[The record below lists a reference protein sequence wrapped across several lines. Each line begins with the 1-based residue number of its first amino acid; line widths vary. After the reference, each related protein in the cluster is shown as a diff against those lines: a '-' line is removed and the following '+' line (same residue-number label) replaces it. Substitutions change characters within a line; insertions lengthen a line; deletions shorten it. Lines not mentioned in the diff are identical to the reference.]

1 MRKLQ
6 RMAAVAFTTI
16 ALAGVGIACDRKEG
30 PVEEAGEAVDDAVD
44 DVQDKAEE
52 MGKD

>member
-6 RMAAVAFTTI
+6 RLAAVAFTTLAI
-16 ALAGVGIACDRKEG
+16 AGVACDRKEG

-44 DVQDKAEE
+44 EVHDAAEE
-52 MGKD
+52 MGDKK

>member
-6 RMAAVAFTTI
+6 RMAAVAFTTL
-16 ALAGVGIACDRKEG
+16 ALAGVGCDRNEG

-44 DVQDKAEE
+44 EVEDAAEE
-52 MGKD
+52 MGK